1 LPEAQ
6 GDSCVIIRL
15 RITKATAAVDL
26 LGEDRASTFARV
38 EAATAGCAVS
48 VAGARTGN
56 ELRSSTGAGGR
67 GSSGRA
73 GWCLGGG
80 GGSGRGR
87 GSSGR
92 AGWCLE
98 AQRDSCIVIRLR
110 ITKATASVDLLGD
123 NRTRTFARV
132 EAAAAVCA
140 VGVAGAWTS
149 NELCALTDDQKSH

>member
-56 ELRSSTGAGGR
+56 ELRSSTGAG
-67 GSSGRA
+67 
-73 GWCLGGG
+73 
-80 GGSGRGR
+80 GR